1 MAGFEGNDHH
11 RRYNRWLRT
20 PGEAEGKVVH
30 SFFKLLEGC
39 RMDPFLRNQCFL
51 FMLLRA
57 QKEGS
62 SFVGTTSLKSIL
74 SRKLCTKGAR
84 FHLCGPFT
92 KSGE

>member
-39 RMDPFLRNQCFL
+39 RMDPFLRESMLFVYAFARTEGGFL
-51 FMLLRA
+51 VRWHNLPQVHTF
-57 QKEGS
+57 KEA
-62 SFVGTTSLKSIL
+62 VY
-74 SRKLCTKGAR
+74 KG
-84 FHLCGPFT
+84 C
-92 KSGE
+92 